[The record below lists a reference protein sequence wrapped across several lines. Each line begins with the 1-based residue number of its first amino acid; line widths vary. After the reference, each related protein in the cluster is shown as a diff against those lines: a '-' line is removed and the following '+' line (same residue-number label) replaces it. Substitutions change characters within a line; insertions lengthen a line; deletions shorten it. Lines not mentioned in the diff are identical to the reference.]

1 MSPEPFSETKF
12 ERIQS
17 GLECTVVML
26 SELEDSF
33 RLDPEFYKKKYVLFE
48 RWAMKHP
55 HTFIKNE
62 AAFARKGIFDINAHE
77 YTSEGVPFVRIS
89 NLKNM
94 FIDGFNMAYISDNAD
109 KLNPKTH
116 LSMGDVVLSKT
127 GEPAASIVNLP
138 ECNTSQDII
147 AIKLK
152 KKASIIAEYLV
163 AFFNTEE
170 GKSALERR
178 FTGNVQMHLNLT
190 ECKEKIP
197 IPLFSIEFQNYIK
210 GLINKAN
217 KAFVKA
223 DEELTLAMN
232 KLDLAIDSVSSIP
245 NVTQQMLPANNVS
258 IKNFSDV
265 CESKRLDAEYYQN
278 KYYVIESYLSS
289 LPTTTINNEFK
300 LIKNNPSKY
309 YAYSGT
315 IGVVKTK
322 QLTHFGIDDSVEDF
336 IKVKD
341 LSVSGLSLLKK
352 KDVVFA
358 SMGVGSLGKVG
369 MFTGDGE
376 YTTDSTLKIY
386 RAKDTCRVLP
396 EVLLVYLG
404 SRWAQELI
412 YRYVVGST
420 GIINIYDTDINKIP
434 VPLLNHDD
442 QIDIANHITNFY
454 SYKNLANKFLKL
466 ATYYIDFAISKSE
479 EEANFAIKNQ

>member
-1 MSPEPFSETKF
+1 M
-12 ERIQS
+12 
-17 GLECTVVML
+17 
-26 SELEDSF
+26 
-33 RLDPEFYKKKYVLFE
+33 
-48 RWAMKHP
+48 
-55 HTFIKNE
+55 
-62 AAFARKGIFDINAHE
+62 
-77 YTSEGVPFVRIS
+77 
-89 NLKNM
+89 
-94 FIDGFNMAYISDNAD
+94 
-109 KLNPKTH
+109 
-116 LSMGDVVLSKT
+116 
-127 GEPAASIVNLP
+127 
-138 ECNTSQDII
+138 
-147 AIKLK
+147 
-152 KKASIIAEYLV
+152 
-163 AFFNTEE
+163 
-170 GKSALERR
+170 
-178 FTGNVQMHLNLT
+178 
-190 ECKEKIP
+190 
-197 IPLFSIEFQNYIK
+197 
-210 GLINKAN
+210 
-217 KAFVKA
+217 KA

-454 SYKNLANKFLKL
+454 SYK
-466 ATYYIDFAISKSE
+466 T
-479 EEANFAIKNQ
+479 